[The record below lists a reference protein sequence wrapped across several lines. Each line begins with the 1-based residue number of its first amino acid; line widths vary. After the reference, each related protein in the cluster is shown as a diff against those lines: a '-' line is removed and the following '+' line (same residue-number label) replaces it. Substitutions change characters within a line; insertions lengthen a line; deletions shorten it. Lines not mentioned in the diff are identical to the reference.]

1 MFRFIYICVIRIIRW
16 NILLAITEIYLFFK
30 NNLLIL
36 FTLSG
41 NMGCPLFCAIFI
53 LFWRFE
59 NHLWHCVEIIPY
71 YYVECEN
78 CRSKSAG
85 NKTVAHN
92 LVPNNR
98 FSDPDGLFLLSWFG
112 IVLLFFLSK
121 QLITQSRRH
130 VSYALTVCTVRA
142 TSLFL
147 FACDMSWIRG

>member
-1 MFRFIYICVIRIIRW
+1 
-16 NILLAITEIYLFFK
+16 
-30 NNLLIL
+30 
-36 FTLSG
+36 
-41 NMGCPLFCAIFI
+41 MGCPLFCAIFI

-147 FACDMSWIRG
+147 FACDMSWIRGSSGEPSLQTPPSICKKLSMSWHNIHPSALK